1 MWPVDRQLLSTL
13 AHFLCL
19 YYPEEWSKP
28 GPNDCSICSR
38 VSQRQ
43 QVARAWQ
50 SVSEAGESGLLEQKQ
65 QMRPLEGCCC
75 LGAGS
80 ADGDWTMDVA
90 TCVNSRVTGA
100 KISQNPMGPASSE
113 RMLVRPFIFLFSSFL
128 YFA

>member
-1 MWPVDRQLLSTL
+1 M
-13 AHFLCL
+13 
-19 YYPEEWSKP
+19 
-28 GPNDCSICSR
+28 
-38 VSQRQ
+38 
-43 QVARAWQ
+43 ARAWQ

-80 ADGDWTMDVA
+80 ADGDWTTDVA

-113 RMLVRPFIFLFSSFL
+113 RMLVRPFIFLLSSFFIL
-128 YFA
+128 RDDPLGTRNRDIYIVDVSTISGRNLQFLPSSLQSDQC

>member
-1 MWPVDRQLLSTL
+1 M
-13 AHFLCL
+13 
-19 YYPEEWSKP
+19 
-28 GPNDCSICSR
+28 
-38 VSQRQ
+38 
-43 QVARAWQ
+43 ARAWQ

-113 RMLVRPFIFLFSSFL
+113 RMLVRPFIFLLSSFFIL
-128 YFA
+128 RDDPLGTRNRDIYIVDVSTISGRNLQFLPSSLQSDQC

>member
-1 MWPVDRQLLSTL
+1 M
-13 AHFLCL
+13 
-19 YYPEEWSKP
+19 
-28 GPNDCSICSR
+28 
-38 VSQRQ
+38 
-43 QVARAWQ
+43 ARAWQ

-80 ADGDWTMDVA
+80 ADGDWTTDVA

-113 RMLVRPFIFLFSSFL
+113 RMLVRPFIFLLSSFFIL
-128 YFA
+128 RDDPLGTRNRDIYIVDVSTISSRNLQFLPSSLQSDQC